1 MNRVHSN
8 SDSAAGVNALSHH
21 HLSNVSCISSGSLG
35 KRQRRVDFA
44 FGNGNA
50 MCAVTG
56 KISLQEANNALK
68 ELLDAVPGNHKSP
81 SLPDFLGINPT
92 VLSMMMTGVLLS
104 VFGSSAQSLCQQ
116 LERATDVQ
124 NALRDKQVK
133 EYQEQIQK
141 AIEQADKARKAGIF
155 GAIFDWITGIFETV
169 IGAFKVVEGF
179 LSDNPLEM
187 ASGVAYMAA
196 GCAGMVKA
204 GAETAMLFGADPDTC
219 KAIINVTS
227 KIQLG
232 CETVALVLDVFQIG
246 RAFMATRALSGAAEK
261 VLDSGFGEELA
272 ERMAGAGAGA
282 GEAEIDA
289 LAEEFGRQVS
299 ENFSKQFESLDREM
313 VELGEMEEES
323 AEFSRTAEKN
333 MTRRAGK
340 SFTKEGVE
348 AMAKEAAKVALE
360 KCAQEG
366 EKFLLKNFRNKV
378 LFNMFK
384 KIMSALLSD
393 CSFKGLQAIRCA
405 TEGGNQT
412 NAGVIKA
419 EKAKLEKKIEQLI
432 TQQRFQDSIMEQT
445 EGQKKMEQKRLQ
457 ALYKGSGAA
466 LKDVLDI
473 IDSYSC
479 VQAKIAG
486 WRA

>member
-1 MNRVHSN
+1 MNRIYSN
-8 SDSAAGVNALSHH
+8 SDCAAGVASSHH
-21 HLSNVSCISSGSLG
+21 HLSNVSCVSSGSLG
-35 KRQRRVDFA
+35 KRQRRADFA

-50 MCAVTG
+50 MCAVTTG

-81 SLPDFLGINPT
+81 SLPDFLRIDPT

-133 EYQEQIQK
+133 EYQEQIQQ

-196 GCAGMVKA
+196 GFAGMVKA

-219 KAIINVTS
+219 KAVINVTS

-272 ERMAGAGAGA
+272 ERMAGAG
-282 GEAEIDA
+282 EAEIDA
-289 LAEEFGRQVS
+289 LAEEFGRQVC

-340 SFTKEGVE
+340 SFTKEGVK
-348 AMAKEAAKVALE
+348 AMVKEAAKEALE

-366 EKFLLKNFRNKV
+366 EKFLLKNIRKQILV
-378 LFNMFK
+378 NMFK
-384 KIMSALLSD
+384 KIMSALLRD
-393 CSFKGLQAIRCA
+393 CSCKSLQAIRCA

-412 NAGVIKA
+412 NAGVIKT

-432 TQQRFQDSIMEQT
+432 ARQQFQDFIMEQM

-457 ALYKGSGAA
+457 ALYKGSGEA
-466 LKDVLDI
+466 LKDTLDI
-473 IDSYSC
+473 IDDYSS

>member
-1 MNRVHSN
+1 MNRIHSN

-21 HLSNVSCISSGSLG
+21 HLSNVSCVSSGSLG

-50 MCAVTG
+50 MCAVTR

-68 ELLDAVPGNHKSP
+68 KLLDAVPGNHKSP
-81 SLPDFLGINPT
+81 PLPDFLRINPT
-92 VLSMMMTGVLLS
+92 VLSMMMTILILN

-116 LERATDVQ
+116 LERATEVQ
-124 NALRDKQVK
+124 NTLRDKQVK

-179 LSDNPLEM
+179 LSDNPVEM

-232 CETVALVLDVFQIG
+232 CEIVALALDVFQIG

-272 ERMAGAGAGA
+272 ERMAGAG
-282 GEAEIDA
+282 EEEIDA

-299 ENFSKQFESLDREM
+299 ENFSRQFESFDREM

-323 AEFSRTAEKN
+323 AEFSRTAEK
-333 MTRRAGK
+333 
-340 SFTKEGVE
+340 
-348 AMAKEAAKVALE
+348 
-360 KCAQEG
+360 
-366 EKFLLKNFRNKV
+366 
-378 LFNMFK
+378 
-384 KIMSALLSD
+384 I
-393 CSFKGLQAIRCA
+393 
-405 TEGGNQT
+405 
-412 NAGVIKA
+412 
-419 EKAKLEKKIEQLI
+419 
-432 TQQRFQDSIMEQT
+432 
-445 EGQKKMEQKRLQ
+445 
-457 ALYKGSGAA
+457 
-466 LKDVLDI
+466 
-473 IDSYSC
+473 
-479 VQAKIAG
+479 
-486 WRA
+486 